1 MPPADAAAK
10 FDADRA
16 ADYDRQARIAL
27 AGYEAMHELTGGL
40 LRAALGTDRERS
52 LLIAGIG
59 TGQEV
64 LTLAPAAPRWR
75 FTAVDPAA
83 AMIAIAE
90 ARLAERGLLDRTTL
104 VATDVAGLPPDRHDG
119 ATLIGVLHHLKGNAP
134 KSALL
139 AAIAT
144 RLQPGAP
151 FVLAGNCGDYQ
162 AEPLLLEAWRDRWRL
177 HGVPEAEIEAKFA
190 RITRD
195 VDPPRSEQAVLDL
208 LAAAGFTAV
217 RRVFSSLF
225 WGTWIAWRV

>member
-1 MPPADAAAK
+1 MSAEK
-10 FDADRA
+10 FNADRA

-40 LRAALGTDRERS
+40 LRAALGPDTERS

-64 LTLAPAAPRWR
+64 LVMAPEAPRWR
-75 FTAVDPAA
+75 FVAADPSP
-83 AMIAIAE
+83 AMIEIAQ

-104 VATDVAGLPPDRHDG
+104 VAAEVAGLPPDRHDG
-119 ATLIGVLHHLKGNAP
+119 ATLIGVLHHLKGDHA
-134 KSALL
+134 KQAIL
-139 AAIAT
+139 AAIAE
-144 RLQPGAP
+144 RLHRGAP

-162 AEPLLLEAWRDRWRL
+162 AEPLLLAAWRDRWRS
-177 HGVPEAEIEAKFA
+177 HGVPEADIEAKFA

-195 VDPPRSEQAVLDL
+195 VDPPRSEAAVQAL
-208 LAAAGFTAV
+208 LATAGFGPP

-225 WGTWIAWRV
+225 WGTWLAYRC